1 LSESQGGAAAKARPP
16 HDGQKNLTRT
26 DMHTHKNSTVND
38 SRLSRAGAKR
48 TSAVGF
54 LAAIA
59 MGAALVAAPAL
70 ADQKILVSVADNTI
84 IEDTAGA
91 FSSGASQYFFAGR
104 VNVNG
109 AGTLRRGAIRFDL
122 TSIPAGSTITSV
134 SLRLYCSA
142 AGNSTSQS
150 ISFKR
155 FTASWGEGASVAF
168 GGGGA
173 AAQANDVTWLHRFYP
188 GTPWATPGGQFV
200 ATASASRN
208 VTGIGTYTWASTP
221 GLVADV
227 QGWVNTPATN
237 FGWCVQGNEA
247 TMQSVKRFDSRE
259 SGTPANRP
267 QLTVVYTLPPSN
279 PADLNND
286 NAVNATD
293 LAILLGAWG
302 TAGPGDIDGNGL
314 VNAADLAALLGAW
327 TGA

>member
-1 LSESQGGAAAKARPP
+1 MRLSTQATRSPANRPAARLMAAA
-16 HDGQKNLTRT
+16 
-26 DMHTHKNSTVND
+26 V
-38 SRLSRAGAKR
+38 
-48 TSAVGF
+48 SALA
-54 LAAIA
+54 LAASH
-59 MGAALVAAPAL
+59 AAD
-70 ADQKILVSVADNTI
+70 ADQKVLVSVADNTI
-84 IEDTAGA
+84 IEDPTGA
-91 FSSGASQYFFAGR
+91 FSAGAAQYFFAGR

-109 AGTLRRGAIRFDL
+109 GGTLRRGALRFDL

-142 AGNSTSQS
+142 AGNSTSQP

-173 AAQANDVTWLHRFYP
+173 AAQSNDVTWQHRFYP
-188 GTPWATPGGQFV
+188 GTAWATPGGQFV
-200 ATASASRN
+200 ATASATRN
-208 VTGIGTYTWASTP
+208 VTGMGFYTWASTP

-227 QGWVNTPATN
+227 QGWVNAPATN
-237 FGWCVQGNEA
+237 FGWCVQGNEG

-259 SGTPANRP
+259 AGAATRP

-286 NAVNATD
+286 NAVNAVD
-293 LAILLGAWG
+293 LALLLGAWG
-302 TAGPGDIDGNGL
+302 TAGPGDIDGNGT

-327 TGA
+327 TGV